1 MINKKILF
9 ISLLLLILSV
19 AAVSAADFDNDVDL
33 MGNEESFSL
42 NSIEIQDSNDLSASA
57 GTFDDLQAE
66 INNAP
71 SKSVLNLTRIIMVIK
86 VLEFSLIKV

>member
-9 ISLLLLILSV
+9 MSLLLLILSV
-19 AAVSAADFDNDVDL
+19 ATVSAADLDNDADL

-57 GTFDDLQAE
+57 GTFDDLQVE

-71 SKSVLNLTRIIMVIK
+71 EDSV
-86 VLEFSLIKV
+86 